1 MSNWFKTADGGVDL
15 AVRLTPSAA
24 SDAIDGLVEDAAGT
38 VRLKARVRAVPEKS
52 KANRALEVLIAKRL
66 RLPKSTI
73 RVISGET
80 SRNKIVRISGDP
92 KDLAEVAATLADK
105 P

>member
-1 MSNWFKTADGGVDL
+1 M

-24 SDAIDGLVEDAAGT
+24 SDAIDGLVEDAAGI

-52 KANRALEVLIAKRL
+52 KVNRALEVLIAKRL

-80 SRNKIVRISGDP
+80 SRNKIVRIGGDP
-92 KDLAEVAATLADK
+92 KDLAAAAAALVEI